1 MNTLAKRLNN
11 SKTYPISHADYLRL
25 LYAHAVGVTVLDM
38 FDSVN
43 GMSARGCVP
52 DGAALASVVALLT
65 DQLGKVVETCE
76 SRMLATEA
84 RHDDR

>member
-1 MNTLAKRLNN
+1 MNTLSQRLNN
-11 SKTYPISHADYLRL
+11 HDTYPIPHADFLRL
-25 LYAHAVGVTVLDM
+25 QHAHSVGITVLDM
-38 FDSVN
+38 FESIN
-43 GMSARGCVP
+43 SMSAHDCVP

-76 SRMLATEA
+76 SLMFATEA

>member
-1 MNTLAKRLNN
+1 MNTLTKRLNN
-11 SKTYPISHADYLRL
+11 NETYPIPHEDYLRL
-25 LYAHAVGVTVLDM
+25 LHAHAVGVTVLDM

-76 SRMLATEA
+76 SRMLVTEA

>member
-11 SKTYPISHADYLRL
+11 SETYPIPHADYLRL
-25 LYAHAVGVTVLDM
+25 LHAHAVGVTVLDM

-43 GMSARGCVP
+43 GMSARGCVS
-52 DGAALASVVALLT
+52 DGSALASVVALLT

>member
-11 SKTYPISHADYLRL
+11 SDTYLIPHADYLRL
-25 LYAHAVGVTVLDM
+25 LHAHTVGVTVLDM
-38 FDSVN
+38 FDTVN
-43 GMSARGCVP
+43 CLSARGCVP

-76 SRMLATEA
+76 SRMFATEA

>member
-1 MNTLAKRLNN
+1 MNTLTKRLNN
-11 SKTYPISHADYLRL
+11 SETYPIPHADYLRL
-25 LYAHAVGVTVLDM
+25 LHAHAVGVTVLDM

-52 DGAALASVVALLT
+52 DGAALASAVPLLT

-76 SRMLATEA
+76 SRTLATKA

>member
-1 MNTLAKRLNN
+1 MNTLTKLLNN
-11 SKTYPISHADYLRL
+11 SETYPIPHADYLRL
-25 LYAHAVGVTVLDM
+25 LHAHAVGVTVLDM

-43 GMSARGCVP
+43 GMSSRGCVP
-52 DGAALASVVALLT
+52 DGAALVSVVALLT

>member
-11 SKTYPISHADYLRL
+11 SESYPIPHADYLRL
-25 LYAHAVGVTVLDM
+25 LHAHAVGVTVLDM

-43 GMSARGCVP
+43 SMSARGCVP

-76 SRMLATEA
+76 SRMLAAEA

>member
-1 MNTLAKRLNN
+1 MNTLSARHNQHA
-11 SKTYPISHADYLRL
+11 SYPIPHADFLRL
-25 LYAHAVGVTVLDM
+25 QHAHSVGVTVLDM